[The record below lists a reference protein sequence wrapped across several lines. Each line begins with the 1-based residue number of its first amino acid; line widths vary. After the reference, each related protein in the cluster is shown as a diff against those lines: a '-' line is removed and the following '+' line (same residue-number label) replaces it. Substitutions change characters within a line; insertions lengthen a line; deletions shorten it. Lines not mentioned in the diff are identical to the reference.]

1 MSDRKGKPTPKRKE
15 AQAKLKVSSLSPAA
29 SKEAKKA
36 LKEQSRSRRL
46 ETRAAY
52 MRGEESALPVRDKGP
67 ARRFVR
73 NYVDERKSVT
83 EYFLVFIMVILFL
96 TVIIFQLV
104 VKISAQSVSENVITL
119 TKKAHKGYLQ
129 DAGMM
134 SDGNIQI
141 TYKIAGDKKKNEL
154 FYEQYIIGK
163 DLKLSDT
170 KQISEPKVDSK
181 PDREKIFF

>member
-1 MSDRKGKPTPKRKE
+1 MSDKKGKPTPKRKE

-96 TVIIFQLV
+96 TVIPSPAVQLAAIALMYSAMIWV
-104 VKISAQSVSENVITL
+104 ALDGFLLSRRIKKIVAAKFPDES
-119 TKKAHKGYLQ
+119 TKGIGLYGWMRSTQLRRLRAPAPQVGP
-129 DAGMM
+129 G
-134 SDGNIQI
+134 
-141 TYKIAGDKKKNEL
+141 KKK
-154 FYEQYIIGK
+154 
-163 DLKLSDT
+163 
-170 KQISEPKVDSK
+170 
-181 PDREKIFF
+181 

>member
-36 LKEQSRSRRL
+36 LKEQSRVRRL

-96 TVIIFQLV
+96 TVIPSRAVQLAAIALMYSAMIWV
-104 VKISAQSVSENVITL
+104 ALDGFLLSRRIKKIVAAKFPDES
-119 TKKAHKGYLQ
+119 TKGLGLYGWMRSTQLRRLRAPAPQVGP
-129 DAGMM
+129 
-134 SDGNIQI
+134 S
-141 TYKIAGDKKKNEL
+141 KKK
-154 FYEQYIIGK
+154 
-163 DLKLSDT
+163 
-170 KQISEPKVDSK
+170 
-181 PDREKIFF
+181 

>member
-1 MSDRKGKPTPKRKE
+1 MSDKKGKPTPKRKE

-36 LKEQSRSRRL
+36 LKEQSRVRRL

-96 TVIIFQLV
+96 TVIPSRAVQLAAIALMYSAMIWV
-104 VKISAQSVSENVITL
+104 ALDGFLLSRRIKKIVAAKFPDES
-119 TKKAHKGYLQ
+119 TKGLGLYGWMRSTQLRRLRAPAPQVGP
-129 DAGMM
+129 
-134 SDGNIQI
+134 S
-141 TYKIAGDKKKNEL
+141 KKK
-154 FYEQYIIGK
+154 
-163 DLKLSDT
+163 
-170 KQISEPKVDSK
+170 
-181 PDREKIFF
+181 

>member
-1 MSDRKGKPTPKRKE
+1 MSDKKGKPTPKRKE

-96 TVIIFQLV
+96 TVIPSPAVQLAAIALMYSAMIWV
-104 VKISAQSVSENVITL
+104 ALDGFLLSRRIKKIVAAKFPDES
-119 TKKAHKGYLQ
+119 TKGLGLYGWMRSTQLRRLRAPAPQVGP
-129 DAGMM
+129 G
-134 SDGNIQI
+134 
-141 TYKIAGDKKKNEL
+141 KKK
-154 FYEQYIIGK
+154 
-163 DLKLSDT
+163 
-170 KQISEPKVDSK
+170 
-181 PDREKIFF
+181 